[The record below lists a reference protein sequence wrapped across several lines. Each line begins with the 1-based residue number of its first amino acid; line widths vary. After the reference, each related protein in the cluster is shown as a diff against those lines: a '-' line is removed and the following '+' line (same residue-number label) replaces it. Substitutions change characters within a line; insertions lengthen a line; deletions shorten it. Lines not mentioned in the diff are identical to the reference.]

1 MEKVPGKAGVT
12 RQKVRELWKDFRQ
25 LTRVSGSAPGPPHS
39 DEGLVVRARAGE
51 REAFAAIYHR
61 YHVGIY
67 HFARA
72 MTGSTTLAEDVTQ
85 EVFLE
90 LLRTLDRY
98 DSRRGALSTY
108 LYGITRNVCR
118 HKLRRERRFVG
129 FDLGTG
135 EPESA
140 DDPSDPV
147 LRSQTVAR
155 VRAFIKALPEPYRE
169 VLVLCD
175 LQGMSYDA
183 AAAVV
188 DAPVGTIRSRL
199 HRARQQLAERI
210 TQADEQP
217 ASIRGRASKCLT

>member
-1 MEKVPGKAGVT
+1 VT
-12 RQKVRELWKDFRQ
+12 RQKVLELWKDFRQ
-25 LTRVSGSAPGPPHS
+25 STRVSGSAPGPTHS
-39 DEGLVVRARAGE
+39 DDSLVVRARAGD
-51 REAFAAIYHR
+51 RDAFAAIYHR

-67 HFARA
+67 QFARA
-72 MTGSTTLAEDVTQ
+72 MTGSPTLAEDVTQ
-85 EVFLE
+85 EVFVE
-90 LLRTLDRY
+90 LMRTLDRY

-108 LYGITRNVCR
+108 LYAITRNVCR

-129 FDLGTG
+129 FDLGTAG
-135 EPESA
+135 EPKSA
-140 DDPSDPV
+140 DDPSYPV

-175 LQGMSYDA
+175 LQGMSYEA

-188 DAPVGTIRSRL
+188 DAPVGTVRSRL

-217 ASIRGRASKCLT
+217 ASIRGRASKCLI

>member
-1 MEKVPGKAGVT
+1 M
-12 RQKVRELWKDFRQ
+12 
-25 LTRVSGSAPGPPHS
+25 SGSAPGPTHS
-39 DEGLVVRARAGE
+39 DDGLVVRARAGD
-51 REAFAAIYHR
+51 RDAFAAIYHR

-67 HFARA
+67 QFART

-85 EVFLE
+85 EAFLE
-90 LLRTLDRY
+90 LMRTLDRY
-98 DSRRGALSTY
+98 DSTRAALSTY
-108 LYGITRNVCR
+108 LYAITRNVCR

-129 FDLGTG
+129 LDLSTAG

-140 DDPSDPV
+140 DDPSYPV

-175 LQGMSYDA
+175 LQGMSYEA

-188 DAPVGTIRSRL
+188 DAPIGTVRSRL

-217 ASIRGRASKCLT
+217 ASIRGRASKCLI

>member
-1 MEKVPGKAGVT
+1 MT

-25 LTRVSGSAPGPPHS
+25 STRVSGSAPEPTHS
-39 DEGLVVRARAGE
+39 DDGLVVRARAGE

-67 HFARA
+67 RFARA

-90 LLRTLDRY
+90 LMRTLDRY
-98 DSRRGALSTY
+98 DSRRAALSTY
-108 LYGITRNVCR
+108 LYAIARNVCR

-129 FDLGTG
+129 FEVGTAG

-140 DDPSDPV
+140 DDPSYPV
-147 LRSQTVAR
+147 LRLETVAR

-199 HRARQQLAERI
+199 HRARQQLAERF
-210 TQADEQP
+210 TQADEP

>member
-1 MEKVPGKAGVT
+1 MT

-25 LTRVSGSAPGPPHS
+25 STRVSGSAPEPTPS
-39 DEGLVVRARAGE
+39 DDGLVVRARAGE
-51 REAFAAIYHR
+51 REAFAGLYHR

-67 HFARA
+67 RFARA

-90 LLRTLDRY
+90 LMRTLDRY
-98 DSRRGALSTY
+98 DSSRAALSTY
-108 LYGITRNVCR
+108 LYAIARNVCR

-129 FDLGTG
+129 FDLGTTR

-140 DDPSDPV
+140 DDPSYPV
-147 LRSQTVAR
+147 LKSETVAR

-175 LQGMSYDA
+175 LQDMSYEA

-210 TQADEQP
+210 TQADEP